1 MIQALEYDISLRNNM
16 NKSPVEKKEKNI
28 KYLLVIISVIIVLLW
43 ASLYYVQNNNIKTVY
58 KTIELNG
65 RLYLELVNDIIQ
77 SNLYSQDVIETL
89 FFERAEMLIHLVMED
104 HTAQISDSLRQKMLI
119 HHICVIDTL
128 GNLVFSLPEGCSKD
142 ISIAQL
148 PKTEEFVLL
157 EIEDNPDAV
166 YIVSFRNE
174 KWFVASIKKR
184 DYFSLLKP
192 IQLSTIFSQLSQQIS
207 SVSESIET
215 LPQIRYLV
223 IQDAKGMI
231 AATENVHRMQR
242 ISSDEFLSS
251 HLEDETIASCETSFE
266 NKKVLEIIRPFS
278 LEETEPVLLRLGLSI
293 DKIESLK
300 RNRVLLFIIYSI
312 IFAGVLILEYLFY
325 RNHIKIHRIMESLQK
340 AEYMAGI
347 GELGREVA
355 HEIKNPL
362 NAISMILQ
370 RIRAEVVSEK
380 DGELKKWL
388 SVSFNEIE
396 RLNGIVERFLDYS
409 RPIALKIKKVNV
421 RDFIGKIADIFQ
433 QEYKETN
440 LQIQVDGNKN
450 SVWNFDVD
458 ALTQVMI
465 NIIKNSVESFS
476 PEQENRN
483 IRIEYFEKDKEMTIK
498 IADNGKGISP
508 NQREKVWDLYFSTKA
523 SGNGLGLP
531 ISRKIIK
538 AHQGEIY
545 IKGSTKNG
553 TEIILQIPKSEVE

>member
-1 MIQALEYDISLRNNM
+1 MQALGYDISLINKM
-16 NKSPVEKKEKNI
+16 NKSPVEKKEKSI

-58 KTIELNG
+58 KTIESNG

-104 HTAQISDSLRQKMLI
+104 HTAQVSDSLRQKMLI

-142 ISIAQL
+142 VSIEQL

-174 KWFVASIKKR
+174 KWFVASIKKS

-223 IQDAKGMI
+223 IQDSRGII

-251 HLEDETIASCETSFE
+251 HLENETIASRETSFE
-266 NKKVLEIIRPFS
+266 DKKVLEIIRPFS

-293 DKIESLK
+293 DKIETLK
-300 RNRVLLFIIYSI
+300 RNRVFLFIIYSI

-325 RNHIKIHRIMESLQK
+325 RNHIRIHRIMKSLQK
-340 AEYMAGI
+340 AEYMAGV

-370 RIRAEVVSEK
+370 RIRAEVVSDK

-388 SVSFNEIE
+388 SVSFDEIE

-409 RPIALKIKKVNV
+409 RPIALKIMKVNV
-421 RDFIGKIADIFQ
+421 GDFIGKIADIFQ
-433 QEYKETN
+433 QEYKDTN
-440 LQIQVDGNKN
+440 LQIIVNGNKHLF
-450 SVWNFDVD
+450 WYFDID
-458 ALTQVMI
+458 ALTQVLI

-498 IADNGKGISP
+498 IVDNGKGISP
-508 NQREKVWDLYFSTKA
+508 DKLEKVWDLYFTTKE

-553 TEIILQIPKSEVE
+553 TEIMLRLPKSEAE

>member
-1 MIQALEYDISLRNNM
+1 M
-16 NKSPVEKKEKNI
+16 NKSPVEKKEKSI
-28 KYLLVIISVIIVLLW
+28 KYLLVIISIIIVLLW
-43 ASLYYVQNNNIKTVY
+43 ASLYYVQNHNIKTVY

-104 HTAQISDSLRQKMLI
+104 HTAQVSDSLRQKMLI

-128 GNLVFSLPEGCSKD
+128 GNLVFSLPEDCTED
-142 ISIAQL
+142 VAINQL

-157 EIEDNPDAV
+157 EIEENPDAV

-174 KWFVASIKKR
+174 KWFVASINKR

-223 IQDAKGMI
+223 IQDARGII

-242 ISSDEFLSS
+242 ISSDTFLSS
-251 HLEDETIASCETSFE
+251 HLENETIAFRETSFE

-278 LEETEPVLLRLGLSI
+278 LEETDPVLLRLGLSI

-300 RNRVLLFIIYSI
+300 RNRILLFIIYSI
-312 IFAGVLILEYLFY
+312 IFTGVLILEYLFY

-370 RIRAEVVSEK
+370 RIRAEFVSEK

-388 SVSFNEIE
+388 SVSFDEIG

-421 RDFIGKIADIFQ
+421 GDFIGKIADIFH
-433 QEYKETN
+433 QEYKDTN

-450 SVWNFDVD
+450 LVWYFDID
-458 ALTQVMI
+458 ALTQVLI

-483 IRIEYFEKDKEMTIK
+483 IRIEFFEKDKEMTIM
-498 IADNGKGISP
+498 IVDNGTGISP
-508 NQREKVWDLYFSTKA
+508 DQREKVWDLYFSTKE

-553 TEIILQIPKSEVE
+553 TEIILRLPKLEAE

>member
-1 MIQALEYDISLRNNM
+1 MQALGYDISLIDKM

-104 HTAQISDSLRQKMLI
+104 HTAQVSDSLRQKMLI

-142 ISIAQL
+142 VSIEQL

-157 EIEDNPDAV
+157 EIEENPDAV

-174 KWFVASIKKR
+174 NWFVASIKKR

-223 IQDAKGMI
+223 IQDSRGII

-251 HLEDETIASCETSFE
+251 HLENETIASRETSFE

-278 LEETEPVLLRLGLSI
+278 LEDAEPVLLRLGLSI
-293 DKIESLK
+293 DKIELLK

-312 IFAGVLILEYLFY
+312 IFAGILILEYLFY

-362 NAISMILQ
+362 NAISMIFQ
-370 RIRAEVVSEK
+370 RIRAEFVSNK

-388 SVSFNEIE
+388 SVSFDEIE

-409 RPIALKIKKVNV
+409 RPITLKISKVNV
-421 RDFIGKIADIFQ
+421 ADFIGKIAEIFQ
-433 QEYKETN
+433 QEYKETD
-440 LQIQVDGNKN
+440 LHIQVDGNK
-450 SVWNFDVD
+450 SLVWYFDID
-458 ALTQVMI
+458 ALTQVLI

-498 IADNGKGISP
+498 IVDNGTGISP
-508 NQREKVWDLYFSTKA
+508 DKSEKVWNLYFSTKEH
-523 SGNGLGLP
+523 GNGLGLP

-545 IKGSTKNG
+545 IKSSTKSG
-553 TEIILQIPKSEVE
+553 TEIIIRMPKSELE